1 MDVQST
7 VQENPSALKIERP
20 ALQKM
25 TYIIFFLFLWVI
37 FAGSRDPIKSGSGP
51 TSLVQRRPILY
62 PLKFSLN
69 LSRVPIKRVGSEQI
83 QLAAYMFVK

>member
-1 MDVQST
+1 MLQKK
-7 VQENPSALKIERP
+7 PSALKREHP
-20 ALQKM
+20 AVQNMKFL
-25 TYIIFFLFLWVI
+25 IFFLFLWVI